1 MQIINP
7 LEGRKMTKYTLVQC
21 KPNEA
26 EKKINAL
33 AAQGWK
39 VVSQSESA
47 WTFNK
52 CFGLSTTVD
61 SLLNVILAKEE

>member
-1 MQIINP
+1 M
-7 LEGRKMTKYTLVQC
+7 KYTLIQC

-39 VVSQSESA
+39 VVSQSEST
-47 WTFNK
+47 WTFKK
-52 CFGLSTTVD
+52 CFGLSSTVD
-61 SLLNVILAKEE
+61 SLLNVIMVKED